1 MTKQSKPLF
10 NQKIAEAGF
19 KNDTDFAKALGVNS
33 AAVYKWSTGSFPS
46 PDNLLKIRKI
56 TNGKMDA
63 NWFFDFY
70 EICKKE
76 KEQSKK
82 V

>member
-1 MTKQSKPLF
+1 MTTQSKPLF

-19 KNDTDFAKALGVNS
+19 KDYTDFAKALGVKSN
-33 AAVYKWSTGSFPS
+33 AVSRWSKGSR
-46 PDNLLKIRKI
+46 PDNDTLLKIRKI
-56 TNGKMDA
+56 TNGKMNAD
-63 NWFFDFY
+63 WFLDFY
-70 EICKKE
+70 EICQKE